1 MKTPRTNKALLVD
14 GLKTMGLTLFLAF
27 LGPFILHAGFS
38 NPDKPLYIP
47 LVIAGVLICGAA
59 IYFGFKGIRTI
70 RTTPLGRNK
79 FFLLILTPD

>member
-1 MKTPRTNKALLVD
+1 MTTPRTNRSLLVD
-14 GLKTMGLTLFLAF
+14 GLKTMGITLFLAF

-47 LVIAGVLICGAA
+47 LIIAGILICGAA

-70 RTTPLGRNK
+70 MDSLFEK
-79 FFLLILTPD
+79 H

>member
-1 MKTPRTNKALLVD
+1 METPRTNKDLLVD

-38 NPDKPLYIP
+38 NPEKPLYIP
-47 LVIAGVLICGAA
+47 LVIAGVVICGAA

-70 RTTPLGRNK
+70 MDSLFGEK
-79 FFLLILTPD
+79 

>member
-1 MKTPRTNKALLVD
+1 METPRTNKDLLVD

-47 LVIAGVLICGAA
+47 LVIARCFDLWSGD
-59 IYFGFKGIRTI
+59 
-70 RTTPLGRNK
+70 
-79 FFLLILTPD
+79 LLWF

>member
-1 MKTPRTNKALLVD
+1 VD
-14 GLKTMGLTLFLAF
+14 GLKTMGMTLFLLF

-38 NPDKPLYIP
+38 NPEKPLYIP

-70 RTTPLGRNK
+70 MDSLFGRK
-79 FFLLILTPD
+79 

>member
-1 MKTPRTNKALLVD
+1 METPRTNRNLLVD

-59 IYFGFKGIRTI
+59 IYFGFKGIRSI
-70 RTTPLGRNK
+70 MDSLFGRK
-79 FFLLILTPD
+79 

>member
-1 MKTPRTNKALLVD
+1 METPRTNRNLLVD

-47 LVIAGVLICGAA
+47 LVIAGILICGAA
-59 IYFGFKGIRTI
+59 IYFGFKGIRSI
-70 RTTPLGRNK
+70 MDSLFGRK
-79 FFLLILTPD
+79 

>member
-1 MKTPRTNKALLVD
+1 METPRTNRNLLVD

-70 RTTPLGRNK
+70 MDSLFERK
-79 FFLLILTPD
+79 

>member
-1 MKTPRTNKALLVD
+1 METPRTNKDLLVD

-27 LGPFILHAGFS
+27 LGPFILHTGFS

-47 LVIAGVLICGAA
+47 LVIGGVLICGAA

-70 RTTPLGRNK
+70 MDSLFGQK
-79 FFLLILTPD
+79 

>member
-1 MKTPRTNKALLVD
+1 METPRTNKDLLVG
-14 GLKTMGLTLFLAF
+14 GLKTMGVTLFLLC

-70 RTTPLGRNK
+70 MDSLFGQK
-79 FFLLILTPD
+79 

>member
-1 MKTPRTNKALLVD
+1 METPRTNRNLLVN
-14 GLKTMGLTLFLAF
+14 GLKTMGITLFLAF

-47 LVIAGVLICGAA
+47 LIIAGILICGAA

-70 RTTPLGRNK
+70 MDSLFK
-79 FFLLILTPD
+79 KH

>member
-1 MKTPRTNKALLVD
+1 METPRTNRNLLFN
-14 GLKTMGLTLFLAF
+14 GLKTMGITLFLAF

-47 LVIAGVLICGAA
+47 LIIAGILICGAA

-70 RTTPLGRNK
+70 MDSLFK
-79 FFLLILTPD
+79 KH